1 MNAPTTPRAD
11 RVVVVDDDARI
22 RDLLRRYLTQE
33 GFEVLLAEDAKALN
47 RVLTR
52 ETVDLIVLDLMLPG
66 EDGLS
71 ICRRLRAANDVTPI
85 IMLTA
90 KVEDVDRIVGLEV
103 GADDYLPKPFN
114 PRELLARIHAVLR
127 RRPSLEAPGAPAKE
141 AQTVTFGPFEFDLA
155 LRRLSKEGEQIA
167 LTTGEFSML
176 KALVGHP
183 LDAEQARCAQPVLA
197 HFLPARDPARRRRI
211 RLDADLSGARVRT
224 ARGAGGAADRE
235 PGQPVAQRTAQ
246 HRRHQSRRADQ
257 GHVAAGR

>member
-1 MNAPTTPRAD
+1 MPALPAGAARATTPAMAETAPHIL
-11 RVVVVDDDARI
+11 VVDDDREI
-22 RDLLRRYLTQE
+22 RDLLARFLERHGFRVTTARDGRELRRAFPNGAY
-33 GFEVLLAEDAKALN
+33 AL
-47 RVLTR
+47 V
-52 ETVDLIVLDLMLPG
+52 VLDLMLPG

-127 RRPSLEAPGAPAKE
+127 RRPTLEAPGAPAKE

-155 LRRLSKEGEQIA
+155 LRRLSKDGEQIA

-176 KALVGHP
+176 KALVRHP
-183 LDAEQARCAQPVLA
+183 RQPLSRDKLAQLARGREFEPFDRSLDVQISRLRKMIEPDPAQPRYIQTVWGVGYV
-197 HFLPARDPARRRRI
+197 FVPD
-211 RLDADLSGARVRT
+211 GT
-224 ARGAGGAADRE
+224 A
-235 PGQPVAQRTAQ
+235 
-246 HRRHQSRRADQ
+246 
-257 GHVAAGR
+257 